1 MTPKGTSPARPR
13 HVDPTPYR
21 RPPDDEPDLLDDVAG
36 ALHSDEPLDL
46 LSLVSAL
53 VSAIDRR
60 SHVTFGP
67 DAVDVDELPTLA
79 GLVDTFLDV
88 EAVETSALLAV
99 IRALTV
105 DEVLRARIGREL
117 LRRDHPLPR
126 WVDRLTDVEATG
138 TSEMVHV
145 LGDGDNV
152 LVGVRLADGHHLTF
166 VIYIDHNSGTVVKDA
181 FVIADSLDAVRNLM
195 RDNLD
200 DPHTDIRP
208 LDPADAKVR
217 VTDAVDHGAMLYPPF
232 ETDTWPAC
240 RPLVEWAVSLL
251 PDGGTGY
258 EPPEWSEAQ
267 QAALA
272 DRFFASAQGRSLD
285 DADVRGL
292 LESVLWFGT
301 GYGPGDP
308 MRWSPT
314 AVEIILLDWIPR
326 KIVADV
332 DYLSNAPD
340 LLAGFIRFCHAE
352 RGIPA
357 ELTDE
362 TLAALRAYAPE
373 YFDIIRS
380 PRPQGPEALLAAMGV
395 LGDDELD
402 AIDERWERDHRRKLL
417 TEAVGADAL
426 DELDDAALPDE
437 AFDWTGIPD
446 DVRDKVDEV
455 RVECDRC
462 CDALLDAEYRTACR
476 RFLARV
482 ARGDAQVF
490 RRKGRSDTAA
500 AAVCWTIGK
509 ANELFN
515 PARGGMT
522 ATELLA
528 FFGLKGGI
536 SQRANTMMKAAGI
549 DHRYGD
555 VGLGSPDYLVSSR
568 RAQVIER
575 RDRWLGAD

>member
-36 ALHSDEPLDL
+36 ALRSDEPLDL
-46 LSLVSAL
+46 LSFVSTL

-117 LRRDHPLPR
+117 LRRDDPLPR

-272 DRFFASAQGRSLD
+272 DRFFASAHGRSLD

-437 AFDWTGIPD
+437 AFDWIGIPD

-482 ARGDAQVF
+482 ARGDAEVF
-490 RRKGRSDTAA
+490 RRRGRSDTAA

-536 SQRANTMMKAAGI
+536 SQRANTLMKAAGI